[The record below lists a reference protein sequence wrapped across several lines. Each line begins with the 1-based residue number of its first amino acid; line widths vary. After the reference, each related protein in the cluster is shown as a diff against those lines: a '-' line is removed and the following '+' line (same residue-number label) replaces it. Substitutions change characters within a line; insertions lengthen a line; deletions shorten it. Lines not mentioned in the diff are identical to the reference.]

1 MLRRNK
7 NEEAMMTVTLHFH
20 GASGTVT
27 GSCYRVVHAG
37 GQFLVDCGMFQGN
50 KTIRDLNYKPFPFD
64 PKAIDYLLLTH
75 AHIDHA
81 GLLPR
86 LTHLGYRKPIWAT
99 EPTNGLLE
107 YLLPD
112 AAGIQESE
120 AERETRKRGRRAE
133 EPFKPLYTME
143 DAEEVLK
150 HRRGV
155 EYGKWIEPGPGVRA
169 RYWNAGHILGSAS
182 IEVEVQDKTANGDKT
197 VRLLFSGDLGPDEKV
212 FYKEPDAP
220 AGFDYILSESTYGGR
235 ERQDYTLEQRREQL
249 KTEINDALS
258 RGGNLVIPTFAVER
272 SQELLH
278 DIGLLIKE
286 GEISPSVVFLD
297 SPLASK
303 VTAVYR
309 KYASMFEDVQL
320 SADALFNDPRFRII
334 DGVEESKAIN
344 QIRGGAIIM
353 SASGMCEAGRIK
365 HHLRNNL
372 PRSNATVL
380 FVGYQAPGTL
390 GQIIQ
395 SGAKEA
401 RIHSEIVP
409 IRARIRSLGN
419 YSAHADHTELMNWI
433 TERLP
438 AHGAIFLTHGE
449 DEEREALK
457 AALMKDDGLASDQI
471 ILPLLDDFFELR
483 AEGIASATKPAQ
495 RRVDLSQV
503 TSDWHNS
510 YASFIIDLSQQLQG
524 APDDR
529 QRNAIMD
536 ALKATLA
543 STGPVSPPLPLKTQP
558 DATVLHGEPSGE

>member
-1 MLRRNK
+1 
-7 NEEAMMTVTLHFH
+7 MTVTLHFH
-20 GASGTVT
+20 GAAGTVT
-27 GSCYRVVHAG
+27 GSCYRVVHEG
-37 GQFLVDCGMFQGN
+37 GQFLVDCGLFQGN
-50 KTIRDLNYKPFPFD
+50 KTVRDLNYKPFPFD
-64 PKAIDYLLLTH
+64 PKQIDYLLLTH

-120 AERETRKRGRRAE
+120 AERETRKRSRRAE

-143 DAEEVLK
+143 DATEALELRK
-150 HRRGV
+150 GV

-182 IEVEVQDKTANGDKT
+182 IEVEVKDGDKT
-197 VRLLFSGDLGPDEKV
+197 VRILFSGDLGPDEKV
-212 FYKEPDAP
+212 FYNEPDAP
-220 AGFDYILSESTYGGR
+220 SGFDYILSESTYGGR
-235 ERQDYTLEQRREQL
+235 DRQDYTLVERRQQL
-249 KTEINDALS
+249 KTEINEALG
-258 RGGNLVIPTFAVER
+258 RGGNLIIPTFAVER

-278 DIGLLIKE
+278 DIGLLIRD
-286 GEISPSVVFLD
+286 GEISPSTVFLD

-303 VTAVYR
+303 VTSVYR
-309 KYASMFEDVQL
+309 KYATMFDDVEL

-334 DGVEESKAIN
+334 EGVEESKAIN
-344 QIRGGAIIM
+344 SIRGGAIIM
-353 SASGMCEAGRIK
+353 SASGMAEAGRIK

-372 PRSNATVL
+372 PRHNATVL

-395 SGAKEA
+395 SGAKEV
-401 RIHSEIVP
+401 RIHSELVP
-409 IRARIRSLGN
+409 VRARIRSLGN
-419 YSAHADHTELMNWI
+419 YSAHADHTELVAWI

-449 DEEREALK
+449 DEERAALK
-457 AALMKDDGLASDQI
+457 AALMQDDGLASDQV

-483 AEGIASATKPAQ
+483 AEGIAAAAQ
-495 RRVDLSQV
+495 PPERRVDLTQV
-503 TSDWHNS
+503 TSDWHNA
-510 YASFIIDLSQQLQG
+510 YASFIIDLSQQLQN
-524 APDDR
+524 APDDAWR
-529 QRNAIMD
+529 RAVMD
-536 ALKATLA
+536 SLKTALAG
-543 STGPVSPPLPLKTQP
+543 TGPVSAPLPLKTQAGP
-558 DATVLHGEPSGE
+558 TAIHGEPSGE